1 MKYRPCE
8 QVDWKPFDA
17 ESVLLNLATGY
28 YFRLN
33 QVGSYIWSLLDGQ
46 HHLGEIIDRVV
57 TRFRVS
63 QRQARRDVQS
73 FIGQLLAEKLIRKA

>member
-8 QVDWKPFDA
+8 HVDWKPFDG
-17 ESVLLNLATGY
+17 ENVLLNLATGY

-33 QVGSYIWSLLDGQ
+33 QVASYIWPLLNGQ
-46 HHLGEIIDRVV
+46 HHLGEIVDRVV
-57 TRFRVS
+57 ARFRVS
-63 QRQARRDVQS
+63 QRQAQRDVQD